1 MKIKIIKDCE
11 VEIAVALDAKGDA
24 IFEPT
29 LFKVGDILDVDVVD
43 FGMSVKGLRKDL
55 PLLQLG
61 DGTCGTFSQETFE
74 VLEGID
80 EIDDAFA
87 EMNEDEKQNTF

>member
-55 PLLQLG
+55 PCCSWGMELAAPSPKKPLR
-61 DGTCGTFSQETFE
+61 FSK
-74 VLEGID
+74 
-80 EIDDAFA
+80 A
-87 EMNEDEKQNTF
+87 